1 MRIEINSRWIVVL
14 LATLLLQAC
23 GGGGGGGGSLVPSSA
38 AVSNTVA
45 IKIGAGVST
54 STNNMML
61 ASVTL
66 CQPDSS
72 SCVTIPNIQ
81 IDTGSTGLRVFA
93 SLLHGVALPPVP
105 SGTGTLYNCAAFGDG
120 VVWGNMATADVKIGE
135 ETAKGISVHILQD
148 TGAGAP
154 IPTPCSQ
161 QGPNET
167 SILGTTTI
175 NAFGVNGVLG
185 IGLFNQDCGTYCTN
199 FVFNPAPKYY
209 DCTSSA
215 PCTGTTA
222 TLAQQTANPVASFTD
237 GNNQGVA
244 LQFPVVANTG
254 AVNVNGTLI
263 FGINTQA
270 NNTESG
276 SAIKVSTPYASNGY
290 FTSTYRGVGLTQSI
304 IDSGSA
310 GYYFNDATIGR
321 CSVQSA
327 YFCPVPGSNSLS
339 PLSISA
345 LFPNSNTNSASQ
357 VSMQIANADV
367 LFGNT
372 PTLGAFNDVG
382 APNSANLQSF
392 DFGAPFFFGKTVFT
406 SNENVGIANMHVAF
420 QAYNGN

>member
-1 MRIEINSRWIVVL
+1 MRIKMNSRWIVVL

-23 GGGGGGGGSLVPSSA
+23 GGGGGGSSVPSSP

-61 ASVTL
+61 TSVTL
-66 CQPDSS
+66 CQPGSS

-105 SGTGTLYNCAAFGDG
+105 SSTGTLYNCAAFGDG

-154 IPTPCSQ
+154 IPTLCSQ

-167 SILGTTTI
+167 SILGSTIGTTTI

-185 IGLFNQDCGTYCTN
+185 IGLYNQDCGSSCTN
-199 FVFNPAPKYY
+199 FVYSPAPKYY

-215 PCTGTTA
+215 PCIGTTA

-276 SAIKVSTPYASNGY
+276 SAIKVLTSTGY
-290 FTSTYRGVGLTQSI
+290 FTSTYRGVDLTQSI
-304 IDSGSA
+304 IDSGST
-310 GYYFNDATIGR
+310 GYYFNDATIAR

-327 YFCPVPGSNSLS
+327 YYCPSPS

-345 LFPNSNTNSASQ
+345 LFPNNNTNTNSKSS

-392 DFGAPFFFGKTVFT
+392 DFGAPFFFGRTVFT
-406 SNENVGIANMHVAF
+406 SNENVGTANMHFAF